1 MSEPVYI
8 EPDMEFIAALKTA
21 GGDSLKKCYQC
32 ATCTVVCNVTPQE
45 KPFPRKEMI
54 WAQWGLKEKLI
65 YNPDVWL
72 CHQCGDC
79 STKCP
84 REAKPQDVLSAVR
97 DMSFRHFAVPSFLG
111 SWLSSPG
118 YLLPLFAI
126 PIAVLMMALLAWHSG
141 ISIPQGEIVYSKFF
155 PVKLIDFVFIPVA
168 LFAAVTSILG
178 IMKFWKGL
186 REHNPVEG
194 RLNVIGGLVGAV
206 MDILTHKR
214 FLECETNSSRFGA
227 HLLTFFGFLALFVTT
242 NLVLV
247 LLYVFDMPTPLPLG
261 NPVKL
266 LGNAGAISAFIGVT
280 IIVFNRLLNEEKT
293 GKSSYYDWTFILV
306 LYLTII
312 TGILSELARLA
323 DMPGAAYPVYFVH
336 LVFVFFLLAYL
347 PFSKFAHM
355 LYRAT
360 AMVFANAIDRKK
372 KDSALSLQ
380 GGA

>member
-1 MSEPVYI
+1 MPESGYI
-8 EPDMEFIAALKTA
+8 EPDLEFIADLKAA
-21 GGDSLKKCYQC
+21 GGDSFKKCYQC

-45 KPFPRKEMI
+45 RPFPRKEMI
-54 WAQWGLKEKLI
+54 WAQWGLKEKLM

-84 REAKPQDVLSAVR
+84 REAKPMDVMSAVR
-97 DMSFRHFAVPSFLG
+97 NMSFKHFAVPSFLG
-111 SWLSSPG
+111 GWLSSPR

-126 PIAVLMMALLAWHSG
+126 PIAVLMLALMAWQGG

-155 PVKLIDFVFIPVA
+155 PITLIDAIFIPVA
-168 LFAAVTSILG
+168 LFVAVTSVLG
-178 IMKFWKGL
+178 IRNFWNGL
-186 REHNPVEG
+186 KKHNPVEG
-194 RLNVIGGLVGAV
+194 SLNVVGGLIGAV
-206 MDILTHKR
+206 TDILTHKKFR
-214 FLECETNSSRFGA
+214 ECETNSTRLSA
-227 HLLTFFGFLALFVTT
+227 HLLTFFGFLALFATT
-242 NLVLV
+242 NLVMV

-266 LGNAGAISAFIGVT
+266 LGNAGAIAGFAGVT
-280 IIVFNRLLNEEKT
+280 IIIINRLINEEKA
-293 GKSSYYDWTFILV
+293 GKPSSYDWTFILV

-323 DMPGAAYPVYFVH
+323 EMPGAAYPVYFIH

-372 KDSALSLQ
+372 EDSISS
-380 GGA
+380 

>member
-1 MSEPVYI
+1 
-8 EPDMEFIAALKTA
+8 
-21 GGDSLKKCYQC
+21 
-32 ATCTVVCNVTPQE
+32 
-45 KPFPRKEMI
+45 MI
-54 WAQWGLKEKLI
+54 WAQWGLKEKLM

-84 REAKPQDVLSAVR
+84 REAKPMDVMSAVR
-97 DMSFRHFAVPSFLG
+97 NMSFKHFAVPSFLG
-111 SWLSSPG
+111 GWLSSPR

-126 PIAVLMMALLAWHSG
+126 PIAVLMLALMAWQGG

-155 PVKLIDFVFIPVA
+155 PITLIDAIFIPVA
-168 LFAAVTSILG
+168 LFVAVTSVLG
-178 IMKFWKGL
+178 IRNFWNGL
-186 REHNPVEG
+186 KKHNPVEG
-194 RLNVIGGLVGAV
+194 SLNVVGGLIGAV
-206 MDILTHKR
+206 TDILTHKKFR
-214 FLECETNSSRFGA
+214 ECETNSTRLSA
-227 HLLTFFGFLALFVTT
+227 HLLTFFGFLALFATT
-242 NLVLV
+242 NLVMV

-266 LGNAGAISAFIGVT
+266 LGNAGAIAGFAGVT
-280 IIVFNRLLNEEKT
+280 IIIINRLINEEKA
-293 GKSSYYDWTFILV
+293 GKPSSYDWTFILV

-323 DMPGAAYPVYFVH
+323 EMPGAAYPVYFIH

-372 KDSALSLQ
+372 EDSISS
-380 GGA
+380 